1 MIKSMTGFASLSREQ
16 GGATIG
22 VTIRAVNHRYL
33 DLQIRLPQ
41 SWCAFESRVRAILQA
56 RLARGRVEVNIGVQ
70 QRQVVS
76 VDVELN
82 HDVVKALADAFDRA
96 RVEGLIAGQLAP
108 GDLLRVP
115 QALTIH
121 ERPAEPDSPE
131 TADLE
136 RALEAA
142 VEQAITDLDVMRA
155 REGEHLQADLEARR
169 VALGE
174 TLEQIAAAAEEG
186 RVALEARLH
195 ERVRELAGDLQ
206 PDPAAVAQEIV
217 RFAARSDIS
226 EEVVRFRAH
235 LAQWARLMELSEP
248 CGRKLD
254 FVVQEMNREA
264 NTIGAKADGSHV
276 SELIVEV
283 KAELEKM
290 REQVQNVE

>member
-1 MIKSMTGFASLSREQ
+1 MIKSMTGFASLTREQ
-16 GGATIG
+16 GEATIG

-41 SWCAFESRVRAILQA
+41 MWSFLESRLRAILQA
-56 RLARGRVEVNIGVQ
+56 RLGRGRVEVSLGVQ
-70 QRQVVS
+70 QRQVAS

-82 HDVVKALADAFDRA
+82 HDVVRALAVSFDRA
-96 RVEGLIAGQLAP
+96 RGEGLIVGQLTP

-115 QALTIH
+115 QALTIR
-121 ERPAEPDSPE
+121 ERQAEADSPE
-131 TADLE
+131 TAE
-136 RALEAA
+136 IARVVEAALEQA
-142 VEQAITDLDVMRA
+142 VGELDAMRA
-155 REGEHLQADLEARR
+155 REGVHLQADLEARR
-169 VALGE
+169 IALARM
-174 TLEQIAAAAEEG
+174 LDQIAEAAEEG

-195 ERVRELAGDLQ
+195 ERIRELPADVQ
-206 PDPAAVAQEIV
+206 AEPAAIAQEIV

-235 LAQWARLMELSEP
+235 ISQWARLVELSEP

-254 FVVQEMNREA
+254 FVLQEMNREA
-264 NTIGAKADGSHV
+264 NTIGAKADGNRV
-276 SELIVEV
+276 SELIVDM